1 MRDIDTVALV
11 WLHRRV
17 KMLAAGLILFVCS
30 SCMTLENRRDLYSS
44 DPEIYWHPR
53 AHTVRETTTTT
64 TRTVAPIPAIPEQD
78 DVAPPGR

>member
-1 MRDIDTVALV
+1 
-11 WLHRRV
+11 
-17 KMLAAGLILFVCS
+17 
-30 SCMTLENRRDLYSS
+30 MTLENRRDLYSS

-64 TRTVAPIPAIPEQD
+64 TRTVAPLPAIPEQD